1 MFALTVLG
9 IFVLIIAIIIYIEY
23 KNEKNY
29 QDNRRKRTE
38 ERKKTKRP
46 YDPKVK
52 VQKPLKEK
60 QEKAAKRK
68 AATPGAKDKTQL
80 QVKKE
85 KTKTVRDSYELKNDK
100 KPVVEPRK
108 VPSAQEL
115 REAEEKKR
123 LEELKLEAKRREAE
137 KLETQR
143 LEKEKLE
150 AQKVEPESIPEAE
163 ITEKIDLP
171 KCKYPKFNYAR
182 LVEMGLS
189 EDEAVEFVKELIP
202 QIKTQIP
209 LIKEAMEANDFHNM
223 ERLTHSIKGSSTTV
237 GSGGVS
243 DLLVDY
249 NTYLKT
255 GKELPVAEAYLKHLN
270 HYCEEL
276 EKEYA

>member
-1 MFALTVLG
+1 MFVLIVIG
-9 IFVLIIAIIIYIEY
+9 IFALIIAIIIYFEY
-23 KNEKNY
+23 KNEKDY
-29 QDNRRKRTE
+29 QANRQKREE

-46 YDPKVK
+46 YDPKEK
-52 VQKPLKEK
+52 IQKPLKKK

-68 AATPGAKDKTQL
+68 AAIPGAKDKTQL

-85 KTKTVRDSYELKNDK
+85 ENKTARDAYELKNETK
-100 KPVVEPRK
+100 HVIKPRK

-123 LEELKLEAKRREAE
+123 LEAE

-150 AQKVEPESIPEAE
+150 AQKIEPESIPEAE

-209 LIKEAMEANDFHNM
+209 LIKEAIEAEDFHNI

-243 DLLVDY
+243 DLLVEFNTY
-249 NTYLKT
+249 VKSGKKIPVIETYLK
-255 GKELPVAEAYLKHLN
+255 YLT
-270 HYCEEL
+270 HYCEDL
-276 EKEYA
+276 DKEYA